1 MASDV
6 DGSADIEVEPKVDI
20 LFNSDILVGL

>member
-6 DGSADIEVEPKVDI
+6 DGFADIEGEPKVEI

>member
-6 DGSADIEVEPKVDI
+6 DGFADIEVEPKVEI
-20 LFNSDILVGL
+20 WFNSDILVGL